1 MNWTIFVVSFIS
13 LVKIIIAVIPNP
25 NIFYEKLHLLPM
37 LLLLVILNWIKRL
50 LANDLRAFPIKDNLV
65 FINGSKS
72 LPRNPPNF
80 PILYNCVFDNFI
92 LADEPF
98 AKAIR
103 SFETCVLNN
112 YNLAANYFYH

>member
-1 MNWTIFVVSFIS
+1 
-13 LVKIIIAVIPNP
+13 
-25 NIFYEKLHLLPM
+25 M
-37 LLLLVILNWIKRL
+37 LLRLVILNWIKRL
-50 LANDLRAFPIKDNLV
+50 LANGLSAFPIKDNLV

-72 LPRNPPNF
+72 LPRNPPDF
-80 PILYNCVFDNFI
+80 PILYNCVFNNFI

-112 YNLAANYFYH
+112 YNLAENYFYH